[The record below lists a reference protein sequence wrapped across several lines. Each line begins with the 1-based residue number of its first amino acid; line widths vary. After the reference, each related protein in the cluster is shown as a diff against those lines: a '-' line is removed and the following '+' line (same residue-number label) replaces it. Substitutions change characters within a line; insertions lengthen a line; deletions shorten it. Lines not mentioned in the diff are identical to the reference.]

1 MDIIKFIMVYNND
14 CNNFNMRLYKDVYLY
29 IRYLIFVF
37 FFYGYVKLIDILAGG
52 VGVIGGGGVEFG

>member
-1 MDIIKFIMVYNND
+1 MVYNND

-37 FFYGYVKLIDILAGG
+37 FFYGYVKLIDILAGS

>member
-1 MDIIKFIMVYNND
+1 MVYNND